1 MIEVIMGDP
10 AATTW
15 PRRRRRKS
23 RRKGPSAVALL
34 AFLAFVLVAAVS
46 GQFFGGRRGRSFL
59 RAPLSALGANLMR
72 GAGRRWPSNPNRSG
86 LA

>member
-1 MIEVIMGDP
+1 MGDP

-72 GAGRRWPSNPNRSG
+72 GAGRRWPSNPNRFG
-86 LA
+86 ME